1 MRSQRSGASER
12 RAGAERIAGT
22 ACPAA
27 SRGRA
32 EGGRCAR
39 SRPLPEERAVP
50 HESPGAPY
58 RCAPGS
64 LGRWVTFV
72 AAWLAAASPAAAQYG
87 PLLPWGP
94 NVRGPGPPAAAI
106 HPAVAR
112 VAVADRDGFSL
123 GSGTLVAASEQHGL
137 LVTNWHVVRDATGPI
152 VVTFPDGFRS
162 PAAVLRTDRDWDLA
176 ALAIWRP
183 NCDPVPLASEP
194 PRPGEPLAIAGYG
207 SGRYRTI
214 AGRCT
219 QYLSPGYDKP
229 FEIVELSAP
238 ARQGDSGGP
247 IFNSRGELAGVLFG
261 TAMGQT
267 SGSYCGRVR
276 AFLTPLRDDFLRLTP
291 NPLLLAQQRAS
302 PQPASQ
308 PPAGVCRRGCRVPR
322 AGRPAFRKRAGAPD
336 RRHPGRGRRRD
347 CRFAPAF
354 TWSAG
359 RLRDDRPA
367 DRLRHHRCPNP
378 VGRPEGLPG
387 RGRRGRHGAAH
398 AEAAHARL
406 HTGPEGAEVTRSVAP
421 APTGATGIARA
432 GARARG
438 IAWPWPGPCWPS
450 GGSAPRCA
458 PARG

>member
-1 MRSQRSGASER
+1 M
-12 RAGAERIAGT
+12 
-22 ACPAA
+22 
-27 SRGRA
+27 
-32 EGGRCAR
+32 
-39 SRPLPEERAVP
+39 P

-87 PLLPWGP
+87 PFVPWGP

-308 PPAGVCRRGCRVPR
+308 PPAPNAAVGPG
-322 AGRPAFRKRAGAPD
+322 PAPVAAAAVASL
-336 RRHPGRGRRRD
+336 
-347 CRFAPAF
+347 APAESVAA
-354 TWSAG
+354 SAVS
-359 RLRDDRPA
+359 PA
-367 DRLRHHRCPNP
+367 PAGQP
-378 VGRPEGLPG
+378 SG
-387 RGRRGRHGAAH
+387 
-398 AEAAHARL
+398 
-406 HTGPEGAEVTRSVAP
+406 SAP
-421 APTGATGIARA
+421 APPTAAIRAADGAATAA
-432 GARARG
+432 S
-438 IAWPWPGPCWPS
+438 PPPSPGPRVASATTAQPADFAITVARTLLDDLKDYLAVV
-450 GGSAPRCA
+450 GVAAMVLHTLKLLTRGSAPGRKG
-458 PARG
+458 RK